1 MSINPAYLAAKIG
14 KEEYPYPGQT
24 GGESCEPV
32 FGQKEN
38 LGVTQIYRIQIIRDD
53 GEYFRNL

>member
-24 GGESCEPV
+24 DGESCEPV

-53 GEYFRNL
+53 GEYF